1 MTCAASFLTT
11 TRILCNKLFAAC
23 AEIDQRGRV
32 LPGDDDQLDRPEE
45 ARVVEGEDFIGCGD
59 DIEGKFA
66 AEDPVAVD
74 VVADTGLVGHGLAL
88 REGGAVLGDHLCPGG
103 ALALLELV
111 VFGEQPQ
118 HAPVVAGPGLGLD
131 RFDQRMAEIVPVR

>member
-1 MTCAASFLTT
+1 MAD
-11 TRILCNKLFAAC
+11 FAALQTEHVEAHVAQDLEC
-23 AEIDQRGRV
+23 GQTPAAAADDDGVVCVRCFAIGHKALLDSRGRSFV
-32 LPGDDDQLDRPEE
+32 AQR
-45 ARVVEGEDFIGCGD
+45 IT
-59 DIEGKFA
+59 
-66 AEDPVAVD
+66 AVD
-74 VVADTGLVGHGLAL
+74 VAADIGLVGHGLAL